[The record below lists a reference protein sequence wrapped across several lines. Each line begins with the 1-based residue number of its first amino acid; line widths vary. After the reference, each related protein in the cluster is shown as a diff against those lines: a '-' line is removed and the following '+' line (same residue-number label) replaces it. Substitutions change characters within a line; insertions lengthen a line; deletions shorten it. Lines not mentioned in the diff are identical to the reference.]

1 MRVSVFPHFCQHVL
15 LLVSFIIVGA
25 VGTVGAKLYITVI
38 LICIFLMTNY
48 AKLVFTYFHVLIGH
62 LYIPG
67 EIVTQMCS
75 PFLSG

>member
-38 LICIFLMTNY
+38 LICISLIISDIEHLFMCFLAICMSSLEKALVSFMT
-48 AKLVFTYFHVLIGH
+48 
-62 LYIPG
+62 
-67 EIVTQMCS
+67 
-75 PFLSG
+75 